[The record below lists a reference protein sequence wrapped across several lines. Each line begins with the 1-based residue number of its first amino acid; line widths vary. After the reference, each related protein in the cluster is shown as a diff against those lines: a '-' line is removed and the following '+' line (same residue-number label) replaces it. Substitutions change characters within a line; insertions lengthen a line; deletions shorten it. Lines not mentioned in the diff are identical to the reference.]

1 MACAVEAGSYGQL
14 MQKAGENTGG
24 QVRLKPMRKVN
35 YDGYMEKLRV
45 KSLHLYTQWAA
56 SGNSSARSNK
66 PRERE
71 EDVMLFLLDYLRWQK
86 ALDSGMIEKIGTR
99 RYRWNG

>member
-1 MACAVEAGSYGQL
+1 
-14 MQKAGENTGG
+14 
-24 QVRLKPMRKVN
+24 MRKVN

-45 KSLHLYTQWAA
+45 KSLQLYTQWAA
-56 SGNSSARSNK
+56 SGNSSARSSK
-66 PRERE
+66 PREQE

-86 ALDSGMIEKIGTR
+86 ALDSGMIEKIGPR